1 MAYPLSTQ
9 ESSLRFAVPRS
20 LAICG
25 RATLTTNRSRLAST
39 TPADTMASTSP
50 GAVAVA
56 PGPAVAVAPGPA
68 VAVAP
73 GPAVAVAPG
82 PAVAVAPGAAVLA
95 ALPRRVRSVI
105 ELTVTTASSI
115 NNQPTRGS
123 RRSGR
128 RCRTTVR
135 RTG

>member
-1 MAYPLSTQ
+1 MPYPLRTQ

-20 LAICG
+20 LAIGG

-39 TPADTMASTSP
+39 TPADRMASTPP
-50 GAVAVA
+50 GAL
-56 PGPAVAVAPGPA
+56 AVAPGPA

-115 NNQPTRGS
+115 KQPTYAGQPPPLL
-123 RRSGR
+123 
-128 RCRTTVR
+128 
-135 RTG
+135 

>member
-1 MAYPLSTQ
+1 MPTLPAAAQATDAAVKTATPSRTRPSLRYRSASRPKKTSSEAYTMAYPLSTQ

-39 TPADTMASTSP
+39 TPADTMTSTSP

-68 VAVAP
+68 VAVA
-73 GPAVAVAPG
+73 AG

-95 ALPRRVRSVI
+95 ALPR
-105 ELTVTTASSI
+105 
-115 NNQPTRGS
+115 
-123 RRSGR
+123 
-128 RCRTTVR
+128 
-135 RTG
+135 

>member
-50 GAVAVA
+50 GAAV
-56 PGPAVAVAPGPA
+56 G
-68 VAVAP
+68 
-73 GPAVAVAPG
+73 
-82 PAVAVAPGAAVLA
+82 VAPGAAVLA

-115 NNQPTRGS
+115 KQPTYAAQPP
-123 RRSGR
+123 
-128 RCRTTVR
+128 TQDHVL
-135 RTG
+135 